1 MKKVI
6 GLKRGTVK
14 LLPFN
19 RNWAKSFER
28 EKKYL
33 VSKLKDLVIDIQHIG
48 STSIPG
54 MTAKPIVDIAIGV
67 KTMEGSKKYIKI
79 LENVGYKFINNF
91 GNLNTHLF
99 FVKGEESN
107 RTHYIHLI
115 KHQGKIWE
123 HYIFFRDHL
132 SKNKSAA
139 KKYVSLKQKL
149 AAQFADNR
157 KLYTA
162 AKGSF
167 IKSIFAK
174 QK

>member
-1 MKKVI
+1 MKSI

-19 RNWAKSFER
+19 KNWAKSFEK
-28 EKKYL
+28 EKKHL
-33 VSKLKDLVIDIQHIG
+33 TSKLKDLVVDIQHIG

-67 KTMEGSKKYIKI
+67 KTMKGSKKFIKI
-79 LENVGYKFINNF
+79 LESAGYKFINHF

-115 KHQGKIWE
+115 KYQGKIWQ
-123 HYIFFRDHL
+123 HNMFFRDYL

-139 KKYVSLKQKL
+139 KKYINLKQKL
-149 AAQFADNR
+149 AVQFVDKR

-162 AKGSF
+162 AKGNF
-167 IKSIFAK
+167 IKDIFAK
-174 QK
+174 Q